1 MKIKLVNCNCFN
13 DIELLGTPVS
23 SSVNKMSIIN
33 VEKCSLQSDTSNE
46 SNSKIMEDRS
56 MLNID
61 NKALIDQSNLQS
73 QSLEFD
79 VYELNFSKY
88 VFSFP
93 MS

>member
-1 MKIKLVNCNCFN
+1 MVNCNCFIN

-23 SSVNKMSIIN
+23 SSVNKMSINN
-33 VEKCSLQSDTSNE
+33 VEKCSLQSDTRNE

-56 MLNID
+56 MLDID
-61 NKALIDQSNLQS
+61 NKALIDRNLQS
-73 QSLEFD
+73 QSLESID